1 MNTKTFKTR
10 DSATTLLRKMG
21 INPRDYNL
29 FIEKTADNQVLCKVG
44 MAEAHLGSLKTRT
57 VQSPGLRNPGDV
69 FGSALNAAK
78 LAKAGRRAV
87 DPVVEAPVKAKRGG
101 ISHVARELILAGKTN
116 QEVWAILKDS
126 FNLDDGKK
134 HYPTWYRSELKRKG
148 ML

>member
-10 DSATTLLRKMG
+10 DSATSLLRKMG

-29 FIEKTADNQVLCKVG
+29 FIEKADDGQVICKVG
-44 MAEAHLGSLKTRT
+44 MAEAHLETLATGKYTTEGMQVSQA
-57 VQSPGLRNPGDV
+57 V
-69 FGSALNAAK
+69 AK
-78 LAKAGRRAV
+78 SVSKAVVKAGRRAI
-87 DPVVEAPVKAKRGG
+87 DPVVEKPAKAKRGG

-116 QEVWAILKDS
+116 QEVWAILKES